1 MLSARHAVLVVV
13 LVALQHF
20 LTQYRLD
27 IHGLGRRLQGLL
39 WEDAK
44 RERLVARAVGSSK
57 QRPEALQPDAVCSQS
72 HSSVGSSPCHE
83 QVYPQSS
90 HTSPA
95 SAVWATRRSI
105 STCVT

>member
-1 MLSARHAVLVVV
+1 MLLAILVAVCASLVLVVV

-57 QRPEALQPDAVCSQS
+57 QRPEALQVHAPRQGLPVRRTQRVSTAAWAIEAILVAES
-72 HSSVGSSPCHE
+72 
-83 QVYPQSS
+83 
-90 HTSPA
+90 A
-95 SAVWATRRSI
+95 SLPMT
-105 STCVT
+105 